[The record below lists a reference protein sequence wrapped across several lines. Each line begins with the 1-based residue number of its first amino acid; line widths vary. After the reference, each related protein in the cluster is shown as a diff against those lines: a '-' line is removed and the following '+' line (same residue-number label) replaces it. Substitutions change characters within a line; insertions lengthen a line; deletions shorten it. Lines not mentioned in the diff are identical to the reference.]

1 MSPVLLA
8 GKAAIVLV
16 AISLSSSAVLAQDGP
31 RRGRRGPQTEQLE
44 QHLGLTADQA
54 EALKESRRQHG
65 QQVRELQRE
74 IFGKRREISAE
85 LQGDNPNTSVVAQH
99 LVDVEGLNKQVK
111 SLRDEFR
118 QQTLETLSDEQKQAL
133 AALEQAKALQPA
145 IRQAAMFGLLE
156 DSGGQG
162 RRFGRGGFMGGRGG
176 FFGRGFRPEPSR

>member
-8 GKAAIVLV
+8 GKAAIALV
-16 AISLSSSAVLAQDGP
+16 AISLSSSAVLAQEGP

-54 EALKESRRQHG
+54 EALKESRHRHG

-74 IFGKRREISAE
+74 IFGKRRETNTE
-85 LQGDNPNTSVVAQH
+85 LQSDNPNTSVVAQH
-99 LVDVEGLNKQVK
+99 LVDIEGLNKQLK

-118 QQTLETLSDEQKQAL
+118 SQALETLSDEQKQAL

-162 RRFGRGGFMGGRGG
+162 RRFGRDGFMGDLRG
-176 FFGRGFRPEPSR
+176 FGRGFRPKPSQ